1 MNPRTFLR
9 FVENALATV
18 MDRWERP
25 PTAAQ
30 LALAE
35 RLKSDL
41 AALLAAQQAGE
52 GSAFWTGICAD
63 LHRLATEA
71 DPLFFMR
78 WPSIGA
84 TMVHGA
90 TLGTYQTWWRLR
102 RSADWR
108 RVWRPALRHK
118 QFGHPPPFPPMLST
132 NAMAIEHAAHLV
144 RYRQDTGSDFH
155 AADAIIEFGGG
166 FGSMCRLVRALGFR
180 GTYIIFDLPPI
191 LALQRFY
198 LGMHGIAA
206 DGTGREAVWLC
217 PDLDLI
223 RQRVAGMQSERVS
236 LISTW
241 DLSEMPLA
249 VRDRVTPL
257 FGSEACAK
265 VLMAY
270 QPSFEGNDN
279 RRYFS
284 DLVAGTAD
292 RWTWRQTPV
301 DRPDRPP
308 SSRDSLYVFG
318 VRR

>member
-1 MNPRTFLR
+1 
-9 FVENALATV
+9 
-18 MDRWERP
+18 
-25 PTAAQ
+25 
-30 LALAE
+30 
-35 RLKSDL
+35 
-41 AALLAAQQAGE
+41 
-52 GSAFWTGICAD
+52 
-63 LHRLATEA
+63 
-71 DPLFFMR
+71 
-78 WPSIGA
+78 
-84 TMVHGA
+84 
-90 TLGTYQTWWRLR
+90 
-102 RSADWR
+102 
-108 RVWRPALRHK
+108 
-118 QFGHPPPFPPMLST
+118 
-132 NAMAIEHAAHLV
+132 
-144 RYRQDTGSDFH
+144 
-155 AADAIIEFGGG
+155 
-166 FGSMCRLVRALGFR
+166 
-180 GTYIIFDLPPI
+180 
-191 LALQRFY
+191 
-198 LGMHGIAA
+198 MHGIAA

-241 DLSEMPLA
+241 ALSEMPLA